1 MELLTSSISPV
12 GDWMEIYE
20 LSIQRWIETYYNR
33 RRRNT
38 ANELNLPPLVKRAR
52 FADRP
57 FAA

>member
-1 MELLTSSISPV
+1 MKRDEVRKIV
-12 GDWMEIYE
+12 F
-20 LSIQRWIETYYNR
+20 RWIETYYNR

-38 ANELNLPPLVKRAR
+38 ANELNLPPLVKRIR